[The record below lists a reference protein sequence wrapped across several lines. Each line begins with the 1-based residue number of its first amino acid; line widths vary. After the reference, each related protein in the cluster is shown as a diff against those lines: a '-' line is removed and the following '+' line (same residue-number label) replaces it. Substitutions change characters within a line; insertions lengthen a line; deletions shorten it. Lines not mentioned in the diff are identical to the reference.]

1 MRIGQRLTLLLSLM
15 ALIVVGL
22 SIIDVSEAWQR
33 KALSDDTQQS
43 TKTIELLLT
52 AAGHWAVERG
62 VTNSALSGSAPA
74 KANVLKT
81 IEERRNKGMAAYKEA
96 MEFVDTHDFVDKDYL
111 MPKLEAAFAKAN
123 ALRQDADQAL
133 SVAKENRNAALFED
147 WVPAMSDLI
156 VLTQDIRFSIARE
169 TAAVDPEVGRQSDM
183 KHFLWLMSEF
193 AGRERAVIGGM
204 IAAGES
210 TPSQL
215 QKLANFRGRVETSW
229 HTVEELRTGSGE
241 DVLAKLKAMENTFF
255 GPFQVVRSS
264 MYDAAN
270 AGESFPLTTQEWI
283 DESTAA
289 INTVL
294 AAQRASVAETE
305 SYVSELRGS
314 SNTQL
319 IVSTVILLV
328 AIGVAGFAFWSVF
341 AQVVTPITQMTQSM
355 NMLAKGDVSAEIP
368 STDRSDE
375 IGEMAASVQTFKDNL
390 IETERLRKEQETT
403 KQQAEAVREKAM
415 RVLADKFEMSVGGVV
430 SAVTSAA
437 DELQSTAQSMSAT
450 AEETTSQSGVVAAA
464 ADEMTQNVQTAA
476 SATEQLA
483 ASIGEIGQQV
493 GESTGIVSD
502 AVSQAEETN
511 AKVTNL
517 SAAADKIG
525 DVVTLITE
533 IAEQTNLLALNATIE
548 AARAGEAGKGFAVVA
563 SEVKNLANQT
573 AKATIEIDDQVRNIR
588 QSTGDAAGA
597 IDAIAQTIA
606 RVSEISTAIASA
618 VEEQGAATQDISRN
632 VQQAAAGASE
642 VSANVSGV
650 TQASQETSAGSTQV
664 LGAASEL
671 AQNGA
676 ALKKQVDEFLREVRS
691 A

>member
-1 MRIGQRLTLLLSLM
+1 MRIGQRITLLLSLM
-15 ALIVVGL
+15 ALIVGGL
-22 SIIDVSEAWQR
+22 SVIDVSEAWKR
-33 KALSDDTQQS
+33 KTLADDTQQS
-43 TKTIELLLT
+43 TQTIDLLLT

-62 VTNSALSGSAPA
+62 VTNSGLSAPVR
-74 KANVLKT
+74 ANADVLKT
-81 IEERRNKGMAAYKEA
+81 IEERRNKGTAAYKAA

-111 MPKLEAAFAKAN
+111 MPKLEAAYAKAN
-123 ALRQDADQAL
+123 ALREGADQAL
-133 SVAKENRNAALFED
+133 LVSKENRDSTLLKD

-169 TAAVDPEVGRQSDM
+169 TAAIDPEVGRQSDM

-193 AGRERAVIGGM
+193 AGRERAIIGGM

-210 TPSQL
+210 TPATL

-229 HTVEELRTGSGE
+229 HTVEELRTGSRD
-241 DVLAKLKAMENTFF
+241 DVLGKLREMEKTFF
-255 GPFQVVRSS
+255 GPYQDVRAS

-270 AGESFPLTTQEWI
+270 NGESLPLTTQQWI
-283 DESTAA
+283 GESTNA
-289 INTVL
+289 INTIL
-294 AAQRASVAETE
+294 AAQRASVEETE
-305 SYVSELRGS
+305 AYVSGLRS
-314 SNTQL
+314 DANTQL
-319 IVSTVILLV
+319 VVSGLILLI
-328 AIGVAGFAFWSVF
+328 AAGVAGFAFWSIF
-341 AQVVTPITQMTQSM
+341 AQVVTPINQMTLSM
-355 NMLAKGDVSAEIP
+355 NTLAGGEVSVEIP
-368 STDRSDE
+368 STERSDE

-390 IETERLRKEQETT
+390 IETDRLRKEQDAT
-403 KQQAEAVREKAM
+403 KQQADMEREKAM
-415 RVLADKFEMSVGGVV
+415 LALADKFELSVGGVV
-430 SAVTSAA
+430 NAVTSAA

-483 ASIGEIGQQV
+483 ASIGEISQQV
-493 GESTGIVSD
+493 GESTNIVSD
-502 AVSQAEETN
+502 AVRQAEDTN
-511 AKVTNL
+511 AKVTDL
-517 SAAADKIG
+517 SDAADKIG
-525 DVVTLITE
+525 DVITLITE

-573 AKATIEIDDQVRNIR
+573 AKATIEIGDQVRNIR
-588 QSTGDAAGA
+588 QSTGDAASA
-597 IDAIAQTIA
+597 IDAIAQTIS

-642 VSANVSGV
+642 VSTNVSSV

-676 ALKKQVDEFLREVRS
+676 ALKKEVDEFLREIRTG
-691 A
+691 